1 MSEREKKSVTFMVRM
16 TPSDK
21 EKLTTLAQS
30 DRRSAADY
38 ICKLINEA
46 YKKSQ
51 K

>member
-1 MSEREKKSVTFMVRM
+1 MSEKEKKSVSFLVRM

-21 EKLTTLAQS
+21 EKLIYLAES

-38 ICKLINEA
+38 ICKLINEE
-46 YKKSQ
+46 YKRSQ